1 MAWAA
6 GELWRVDRAG
16 ARGPERWAA
25 ASSWGLGA
33 GSGAPPSAAAGGTA
47 ARGAVVWRGGRP
59 GAAWWAA
66 AAEACAG
73 WRHSALG
80 AQ

>member
-6 GELWRVDRAG
+6 GELWVVGRVG

-25 ASSWGLGA
+25 ASSRGLGA
-33 GSGAPPSAAAGGTA
+33 GSGAPPSAAVGGTA
-47 ARGAVVWRGGRP
+47 ERGAVVRRGGQP
-59 GAAWWAA
+59 GAACWAA

-73 WRHSALG
+73 WRRSAPG